1 MLLSYP
7 IKQSIAYPMVKPNN
21 MPLDEFCKE
30 VKAIGFP
37 AIELW
42 FRGPDFPEVM
52 ETAVRHGLTVASMCG
67 HGSHTEGLS
76 NYAHH
81 DRVEAELRESIDL
94 AAAHRIPGVICLSGN
109 RNPGQSDTEGMI
121 ACARGLKR
129 IASYAEEKKVD
140 LNIELLN
147 SKIDH
152 PWHLCDHTDWALGLC
167 EMVGS
172 PRVKILFDIYH
183 MQIMEGD
190 VIRTIRENIQ
200 YIGHFHTGGVPGRH
214 ELDETQEL
222 QWRTIAQAIADLKFE
237 GYFAHEFVPAK
248 DPIASLKQAFA
259 LCTV

>member
-1 MLLSYP
+1 MR
-7 IKQSIAYPMVKPNN
+7 IKQSIAYPMVKPQD

-30 VKAIGFP
+30 VKSIGFP

-42 FRGPDFPEVM
+42 FRRPDFPEVM
-52 ETAVRHGLTVASMCG
+52 ETAKRHGLTVASMCG

-94 AAAHRIPGVICLSGN
+94 AVAHRIPGVICLSGN

-152 PWHLCDHTDWALGLC
+152 PWYLCDHTDWALGLC

-190 VIRTIRENIQ
+190 VIRALRKAMPW
-200 YIGHFHTGGVPGRH
+200 IGHIHTAGNPGRN
-214 ELDETQEL
+214 DFDSTQEL
-222 QWRTIAQAIADLKFE
+222 NYRGICSAIAKT
-237 GYFAHEFVPAK
+237 GYGGYVAHEFKPKA
-248 DPIASLKQAFA
+248 DPMMALRSAFEQ
-259 LCTV
+259 CDVE